1 MLTIR
6 QLCYQNILKSI
17 DFTAKS
23 GEFIGVVGPNG
34 SGKTTL
40 LKCVAGIL
48 RDVSGGIELDGQD
61 SATLSSREIARL
73 VSYVP
78 QIVETVIPFTVIEFL
93 RLSRFPYQGMAS
105 RQVRV
110 PDFDSVLQQVGVFHL
125 KHRQVASL
133 SGGELQRVLVAAALA
148 QDTPIVLLDEPT
160 SHLDPLRAGEFVE
173 TLASLKSEGRHL
185 FLMVSH
191 NAEEMARLCDRIV
204 GLKGGGKKGEFA
216 PSFLSDPASRSL
228 IYGNG
233 EGGRG

>member
-6 QLCYQNILKSI
+6 QLCYQHILKSI

-23 GEFIGVVGPNG
+23 GEFIGIVGPNG

-48 RDVSGGIELDGQD
+48 RGFSGGIEMDGQG
-61 SATLSSREIARL
+61 SAVLSSRQIARL

-93 RLSRFPYQGMAS
+93 RLSRFPYQGMTT

-110 PDFDSVLQQVGVFHL
+110 PDFDSVLQQMGVLHL

-133 SGGELQRVLVAAALA
+133 SGGELQRVLVTAALA
-148 QDTPIVLLDEPT
+148 QETPIVLLDEPT

-173 TLASLKSEGRHL
+173 TLASLKNEGRHL

-191 NAEEMARLCDRIV
+191 NAEEMTRLCDRIV
-204 GLKGGGKKGEFA
+204 GLSGGEKKGEFA
-216 PSFLSDPASRSL
+216 PEFLFDPASRSL

-233 EGGRG
+233 EGGHG